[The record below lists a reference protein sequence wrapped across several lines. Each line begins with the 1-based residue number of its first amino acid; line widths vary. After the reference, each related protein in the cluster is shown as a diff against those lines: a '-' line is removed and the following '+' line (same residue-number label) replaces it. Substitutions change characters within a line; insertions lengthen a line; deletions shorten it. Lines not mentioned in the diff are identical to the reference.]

1 MVWGMVVRSLGR
13 AKYYNINRF
22 AGGDQNAIEGL
33 KYQRADKKNG
43 EKIFPAKFALAI
55 AIAVAIAVAF
65 IAISNTTTSHV
76 GMPSL

>member
-1 MVWGMVVRSLGR
+1 MTGIR
-13 AKYYNINRF
+13 AKYYNANRF
-22 AGGDQNAIEGL
+22 ASGDQNAIEGL
-33 KYQRADKKNG
+33 KCQRADKKNG